1 MKKEDLIDAIGDMDD
16 KYVTEA
22 EEYRKS
28 NVDKKNAS
36 DTDRLH
42 TRSRRTFRR
51 WVPVAAGLCV
61 LVIGGFVWSMQ
72 DNFQADKMSATATAE
87 EEAANDMNA
96 AGSASQDVESGAAA
110 NKDQSSAESASIDY
124 REIFKSYANP
134 VAEMDYTLDAGGA
147 YFAFKTANNMP
158 ELPFDTS
165 IYTEQSMEVYCK
177 EDGARENINMNL
189 YNPDVEKYLNITV
202 SESGNYFSCYEQ
214 DLGEGVEHL
223 GTMVYGFDNSAY
235 SDAISLDVYF
245 TLADGAAYHMSS
257 SGLDYAE
264 LGTIMD
270 SVIQQGID
278 PETFD
283 YTKAVKKEMENSTI
297 SIADANKKSA
307 FAGEIP
313 DVMKVSDMTFEES
326 GSNYF
331 ISYENDQVINEEYD
345 VYYSNPD
352 YDYITLSFLTDQSI
366 YQEDEIPRAQL
377 TKEAVAAY
385 GNESDSAGNNWYSFS
400 ISCEKY
406 EISVTANCTEE
417 ELWEYLSQLP

>member
-1 MKKEDLIDAIGDMDD
+1 MKKEELLDAIGDIDD

-22 EEYRKS
+22 EVYRQ
-28 NVDKKNAS
+28 S
-36 DTDRLH
+36 DTDKKKIRK
-42 TRSRRTFRR
+42 FRR
-51 WVPVAAGLCV
+51 WVPVAAGLGV

-72 DNFQADKMSATATAE
+72 DNFRADKTSDATAE
-87 EEAANDMNA
+87 ESAGATAGGADEGSAAEGSAAEDPVSGEAADKNQN
-96 AGSASQDVESGAAA
+96 SV
-110 NKDQSSAESASIDY
+110 ESASIDY
-124 REIFKSYANP
+124 REIFKSYADP
-134 VAEMDYTLDAGGA
+134 IAEMDYTLESGGPC
-147 YFAFKTANNMP
+147 YAFESAQSMP

-165 IYTEQSMEVYCK
+165 IYTEQSMQVYCK
-177 EDGARENINMNL
+177 EDGAKENINMNL
-189 YNPDVEKYLNITV
+189 YDPNVEKYLNITV
-202 SESGNYFSCYEQ
+202 SESGNFFSCYEQ
-214 DLGEGVEHL
+214 DLGEGVDRF

-245 TLADGAAYHMSS
+245 TREDGAAYHMSS

-270 SVIQQGID
+270 GVIREGID

-283 YTKAVKKEMENSTI
+283 YTKSVKKEAQNSTI

-313 DVMKVSDMTFEES
+313 DVMKVSDMTFEEA

-331 ISYENDQVINEEYD
+331 ISYENDQVSNEEYD

-352 YDYITLSFLTDQSI
+352 LDYITLSYVTDQSL
-366 YQEDEIPRAQL
+366 YHEEIPREQL

-385 GNESDSAGNNWYSFS
+385 ANDGDSAGNSWYSFA

-406 EISVTANCTEE
+406 DIGVTASCTEE